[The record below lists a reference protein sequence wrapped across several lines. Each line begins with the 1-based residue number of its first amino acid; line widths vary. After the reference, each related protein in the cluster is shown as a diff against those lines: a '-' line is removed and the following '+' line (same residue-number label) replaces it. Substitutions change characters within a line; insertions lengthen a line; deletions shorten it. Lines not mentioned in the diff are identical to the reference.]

1 MRLALLN
8 LALRY
13 GVKPLLGRASNPER
27 EARKFE
33 RIGPVACPPPPFL
46 CHLTEDIRGL
56 CLHWISVGRPAPRKV
71 IFYLHGGAYFA
82 GSGQAYRGLLGRL
95 SKVTGLR
102 VCAPDYRLLQVAPF
116 PAAFED
122 TVATWNA
129 LMAKGYRPGDIVLG
143 GDSAG
148 GGLMLALLAHLCA
161 TGQRPAAAFAF
172 SPWVDLTLSG
182 QSLHKAPEVL
192 LPVGRMPEV
201 VARYLAGADPKDP
214 RASPLFAVFDQS
226 PPVLIQVGGD
236 EALFD
241 DAKRMAEK
249 LGPAAQLQILPSAP
263 HVLVFFARLLP
274 QARVAL
280 RDVASFVHTSLVIAK
295 R

>member
-1 MRLALLN
+1 MRLALVN

-13 GVKPLLGRASNPER
+13 GIKPLLGGASHPAR
-27 EARKFE
+27 EAWKFE
-33 RIGPVACPPPPFL
+33 RAGPLVCSPPPFL
-46 CHLTEDIRGL
+46 CHLTEDTGEL

-71 IFYLHGGAYFA
+71 ILYLHGGGYFV

-95 SKVTGLR
+95 AKVTGWR
-102 VCAPDYRLLQVAPF
+102 VCAPDYRLLQAAPF

-122 TVATWNA
+122 AAAAWEA
-129 LMAKGYRPGDIVLG
+129 LLAKGYRPRDIVLG

-161 TGQRPAAAFAF
+161 KGQRPAAAFAL

-182 QSLHKAPEVL
+182 QSLHQAPEVL
-192 LPVGRMPEV
+192 LAVGRMPELV
-201 VARYLAGADPKDP
+201 DRYLAGADPKDP
-214 RASPLFAVFDQS
+214 RASPLFADFDQP
-226 PPVLIQVGGD
+226 PPVLIQVGSD

-241 DAKRMAEK
+241 DAHRMAEK
-249 LGPAAQLQILPSAP
+249 LGPAAQLQVLPRAP

-274 QARVAL
+274 QARAAL
-280 RDVASFVHTSLVIAK
+280 RDIATFIQTSLVIA
-295 R
+295 RR